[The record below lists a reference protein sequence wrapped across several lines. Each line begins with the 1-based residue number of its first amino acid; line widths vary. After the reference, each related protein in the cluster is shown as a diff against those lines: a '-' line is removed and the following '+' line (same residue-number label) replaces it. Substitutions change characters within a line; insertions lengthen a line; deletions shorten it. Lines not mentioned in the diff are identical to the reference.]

1 MNDLERKKKLT
12 ADEAK
17 ELYPKEDWQYDVRN
31 GDTKLGY
38 QDWVLHNLESHGQKL
53 KGKFA

>member
-1 MNDLERKKKLT
+1 VN
-12 ADEAK
+12 EAK
-17 ELYPKEDWQYDVRN
+17 ELYPMEDWQYDVGN

-38 QDWVLHNLESHGQKL
+38 KDWVLHNLESHGQKL